1 MFDAIILMA
10 GQGKRMGLEEN
21 KVFYPIFGI
30 PLYQF
35 SLKAFL
41 AIPECRHVI
50 LVIRPEDRLL
60 LHHPTDPRIII
71 TEGGKE
77 RQDSV
82 ALGVLKC
89 TEDIILVHDAAR
101 PNIRIDDI
109 QRVYEATFIHK
120 VALLA
125 SPVVDTIK
133 QVEARTV
140 QKTLSRATLWAAQ
153 TPQGFYRTQYLECIE
168 KAKKV
173 HFNGL
178 DDVVLFEEF
187 SSIKPMI
194 VEGNRNNIKVTTVS
208 DLILI
213 ESYLKEGM

>member
-50 LVIRPEDRLL
+50 LVIRPEDSLL
-60 LHHPTDPRIII
+60 LHHPPDPRIII

>member
-21 KVFYPIFGI
+21 KVLYPIFGI

-41 AIPECRHVI
+41 AVPECHHVI

-60 LHHPTDPRIII
+60 LHHPTDSRIIVI
-71 TEGGKE
+71 EGGKE

-109 QRVYEATFIHK
+109 KRVYEATFIHK

-140 QKTLSRATLWAAQ
+140 QKTLSRGTLWAAQ
-153 TPQGFYRTQYLECIE
+153 TPQGFNRTQYLECIE

-173 HFNGL
+173 HFNGS

-194 VEGNRNNIKVTTVS
+194 VEGNRSNIKVTTVS